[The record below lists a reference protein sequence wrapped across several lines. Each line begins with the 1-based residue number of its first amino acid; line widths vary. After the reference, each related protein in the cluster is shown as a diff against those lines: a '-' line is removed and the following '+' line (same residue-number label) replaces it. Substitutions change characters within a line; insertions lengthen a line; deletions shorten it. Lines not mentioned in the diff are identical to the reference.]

1 MRRVPC
7 SASID
12 LAFPSMFASAIAAL
26 QHALGLRASTIAAL
40 ASLWLALVLTCFRF
54 FIAPSGNAAQLVAAT
69 DRRRKTQ
76 LEIVRNCVHFENE
89 RLKAAAA
96 AVSSAE
102 RCSDDPDGESKQ
114 DRDAADA
121 DAADAADA
129 DAADADDNV
138 ATDADD
144 NVATDADE
152 LAALDGRQLL
162 EADHKTPPTAE
173 KLFKIIFDEV
183 EEEDL
188 TGAIGVAAADPF
200 FLRVV
205 TMFKAAVRRELDE
218 ACEKTVAAQKLRV
231 RVALHACAS
240 GITTEEQD
248 ILDYAD
254 GVKLAKLLLFVREK
268 AVRFFKHHT
277 AVPTPA
283 APTATAAATA
293 TATATATAATAT
305 AGATARVSKKGGAA
319 RALEHNLKE
328 SEAGATLAGHSFFHF
343 DAEYLVPGDATVGRM
358 VTKGDVARAEKVLR
372 DVRDQQKR

>member
-1 MRRVPC
+1 
-7 SASID
+7 
-12 LAFPSMFASAIAAL
+12 MFDSAIAAL
-26 QHALGLRASTIAAL
+26 EHALGLRSSTIAAL
-40 ASLWLALVLTCFRF
+40 MFLWLAMVFMWF
-54 FIAPSGNAAQLVAAT
+54 FIAPSGSNAAELAAAT
-69 DRRRKTQ
+69 DRRRTTQ
-76 LEIVRNCVHFENE
+76 LAIVRNCVHFENE

-96 AVSSAE
+96 AAATAAAAAAADTDLSSSE
-102 RCSDDPDGESKQ
+102 RCSSDDPGGESKE
-114 DRDAADA
+114 DHDAADA
-121 DAADAADA
+121 DT
-129 DAADADDNV
+129 ADADD
-138 ATDADD
+138 ADDADD
-144 NVATDADE
+144 
-152 LAALDGRQLL
+152 LAALDARQLL
-162 EADHKTPPTAE
+162 EADHQTPPTAE

-231 RVALHACAS
+231 RVALRACAS

-254 GVKLAKLLLFVREK
+254 GVKLAKLLLFVSEK
-268 AVRFFKHHT
+268 AVKFFKHHK

-283 APTATAAATA
+283 APMPAAPMPTAPTS
-293 TATATATAATAT
+293 TAATLT
-305 AGATARVSKKGGAA
+305 AGATARVSKKGSAA

-328 SEAGATLAGHSFFHF
+328 SEAGATLAGHSFTHF
-343 DAEYLVPGDATVGRM
+343 DAEYLVPGDATVGLM
-358 VTKGDVARAEKVLR
+358 VTKGDMARAEKVLR

>member
-1 MRRVPC
+1 
-7 SASID
+7 
-12 LAFPSMFASAIAAL
+12 MFASAIAAL

-40 ASLWLALVLTCFRF
+40 GALWLALVLTCFRF
-54 FIAPSGNAAQLVAAT
+54 FNAPSGNAAQLVAAT

-121 DAADAADA
+121 DAADA
-129 DAADADDNV
+129 
-138 ATDADD
+138 DD

-188 TGAIGVAAADPF
+188 TRAIGVAAA
-200 FLRVV
+200 
-205 TMFKAAVRRELDE
+205 
-218 ACEKTVAAQKLRV
+218 
-231 RVALHACAS
+231 
-240 GITTEEQD
+240 
-248 ILDYAD
+248 
-254 GVKLAKLLLFVREK
+254 GVG
-268 AVRFFKHHT
+268 T
-277 AVPTPA
+277 AVWCLKNLTAFSRTKRRSLASFTPSA
-283 APTATAAATA
+283 
-293 TATATATAATAT
+293 
-305 AGATARVSKKGGAA
+305 
-319 RALEHNLKE
+319 
-328 SEAGATLAGHSFFHF
+328 
-343 DAEYLVPGDATVGRM
+343 
-358 VTKGDVARAEKVLR
+358 
-372 DVRDQQKR
+372 

>member
-40 ASLWLALVLTCFRF
+40 GALWLALVLTCFRF

-121 DAADAADA
+121 DAA
-129 DAADADDNV
+129 
-138 ATDADD
+138 DADD

-283 APTATAAATA
+283 APTATA
-293 TATATATAATAT
+293 TATATAATAT

>member
-1 MRRVPC
+1 
-7 SASID
+7 
-12 LAFPSMFASAIAAL
+12 MFASAIAAL
-26 QHALGLRASTIAAL
+26 EHALGLRASTIAAL
-40 ASLWLALVLTCFRF
+40 ASLWLAMVFMWF
-54 FIAPSGNAAQLVAAT
+54 FIAPSGSNAALLAAAT
-69 DRRRKTQ
+69 DRRRTTQ
-76 LEIVRNCVHFENE
+76 LAIVRNCVHFENE

-96 AVSSAE
+96 AAATAAAAAADTNLSSSE
-102 RCSDDPDGESKQ
+102 RCSSDDPGGESKE
-114 DRDAADA
+114 DHDAADA
-121 DAADAADA
+121 DT
-129 DAADADDNV
+129 ADADD
-138 ATDADD
+138 ADDADD
-144 NVATDADE
+144 
-152 LAALDGRQLL
+152 LAALDARQLL
-162 EADHKTPPTAE
+162 EADHQTPPTAE

-231 RVALHACAS
+231 RVALRACAS

-254 GVKLAKLLLFVREK
+254 GVKLAKLLLFVSEK
-268 AVRFFKHHT
+268 AVKFFKHHK

-283 APTATAAATA
+283 APMPTAPTS
-293 TATATATAATAT
+293 TAATLT
-305 AGATARVSKKGGAA
+305 AGATARVSKKGSAA

-328 SEAGATLAGHSFFHF
+328 SEAGATLAGHSFTHF
-343 DAEYLVPGDATVGRM
+343 DAEYLVPGDATVGLM
-358 VTKGDVARAEKVLR
+358 VTKGDMARAEKVLR